1 MFLCEALYCIVRR
14 FGVLISLFCLFYMF
28 VLYIEST
35 CFVGSVKKLLCA
47 AKDAVLH
54 LEYCA
59 IVQNVMSR
67 RGRGL
72 PGKYHRMKK
81 ALTGLHR
88 LPCVDPN
95 GIICTVNPG
104 VKRQVHH
111 TFIPNHQ

>member
-1 MFLCEALYCIVRR
+1 MLVFSICALSKLRVVFLCEALYCIVRR

-47 AKDAVLH
+47 AKDVVLH

-81 ALTGLHR
+81 
-88 LPCVDPN
+88 
-95 GIICTVNPG
+95 
-104 VKRQVHH
+104 
-111 TFIPNHQ
+111 FIDRPTQTPLCGSERNNLYC